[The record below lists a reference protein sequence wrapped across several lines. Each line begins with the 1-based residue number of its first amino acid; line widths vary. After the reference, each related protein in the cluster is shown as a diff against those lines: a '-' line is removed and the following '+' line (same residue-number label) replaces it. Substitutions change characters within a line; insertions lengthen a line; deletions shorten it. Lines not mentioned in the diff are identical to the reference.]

1 MRGTGV
7 SRFHTALHSRL
18 GLFIQVGVSRTSKI
32 RAELWHGAVASRVP
46 SHLAGT
52 GRSPETVLDTLTMA
66 VTVAGAIGTL
76 KQSS

>member
-1 MRGTGV
+1 V
-7 SRFHTALHSRL
+7 HSRL
-18 GLFIQVGVSRTSKI
+18 GLFIQVEVRRTSKI